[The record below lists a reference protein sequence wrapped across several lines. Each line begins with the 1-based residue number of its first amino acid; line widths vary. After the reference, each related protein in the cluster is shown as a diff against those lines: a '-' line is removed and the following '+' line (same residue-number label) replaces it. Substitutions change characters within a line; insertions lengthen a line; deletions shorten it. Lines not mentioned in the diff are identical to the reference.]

1 MKKKRLIWHIY
12 PSYVILSVLAMCA
25 VVISAS
31 RIARSFYYE
40 RTDKQLNSAS
50 RLIVE
55 QLAAQPDLLKGPGI
69 DSLCKTL
76 ARKSNYRVTVILP
89 DGTVVGDSEKD
100 PVSMDNHRMREEL
113 SQALADGIGRSIRY
127 SDTLK
132 EKMMYVAIPLTVGS
146 THLATVRTSLSLS
159 QISQATT
166 RMWRQMA
173 WDGLVIAVIAIA
185 AALWISRRISH
196 PLERIRQ
203 STASLDWDSP
213 QARLPSSDISEVD
226 TLTQALNGMRDQL
239 RTRMTTIQQQ
249 HDEQSALLSCMT
261 ESVLAVDAH
270 KQLIKMNQAAE
281 AQFHVKADES
291 LGKNIMEVIRNA
303 DLLDLVNKTFASGM
317 PEQREIYLT
326 DAQTYLM
333 GNGSVL
339 RRADGRRI
347 GAVIVLNDITR
358 VRKMERMRRDFVADV
373 SHELRTPITSILG
386 FAETLRDT
394 SVEDASQR
402 DHFLD
407 IVYRQSVRLQ
417 TIVEDLLALSSIENE
432 TEKGEIELNK
442 GHIATVIQAAAQACQ
457 PVATEKQIQ
466 LEISCT
472 ETLPTQM
479 NLQLLQQAVMNLVD
493 NAIKFSEPGSTVRVV
508 GVETDDEIVIQVR
521 DQGPG
526 IAQEHHARLF
536 ERFYRVDKSR
546 SRRLGGTGLGLAIVK
561 HVALA
566 HQGRVGVES
575 EYGKGSTFSI
585 HLPKCQTTPA

>member
-12 PSYVILSVLAMCA
+12 PSYVILSVLAMTA

-40 RTDKQLNSAS
+40 HTDKQLISAS
-50 RLIVE
+50 HLIAE

-76 ARKSNYRVTVILP
+76 ARKSSYRVTVILP
-89 DGTVVGDSEKD
+89 DGTVAGDSEKD
-100 PVSMDNHRMREEL
+100 PVSMDNHRMRDEV

-132 EKMMYVAIPLTVGS
+132 EEMMYVAVPLTVGS
-146 THLATVRTSLSLS
+146 SHLATVRTSLSLS
-159 QISQATT
+159 RISDATT

-173 WDGLVIAVIAIA
+173 WDGLVIAVIAVA
-185 AALWISRRISH
+185 AALWMSRRISR

-203 STASLDWDSP
+203 STASLDWDSSE
-213 QARLPSSDISEVD
+213 ARLPSSDISEVD

-281 AQFHVKADES
+281 QQFHVEADTS

-317 PEQREIYLT
+317 PEQREIFIT
-326 DAQTYLM
+326 DAQIYLM

-339 RRADGRRI
+339 RRADGQRM

-394 SVEDASQR
+394 SAEDASQR

-417 TIVEDLLALSSIENE
+417 TIVEDLLSLSSIENE
-432 TEKGEIELNK
+432 TEKGEIELNE
-442 GHIATVIQAAAQACQ
+442 GHIATAIQGAAQTCQ
-457 PVATEKQIQ
+457 ALATEKQIR
-466 LEISCT
+466 LEISCA

-479 NLQLLQQAVMNLVD
+479 NLQLLQQAVMNLMD
-493 NAIKFSEPGSTVRVV
+493 NAIKFSEPESTVRVV
-508 GVETDDEIVIQVR
+508 GIETDGEIVIRVC

-561 HVALA
+561 HIALA
-566 HQGRVGVES
+566 HQGRVAVES

-585 HLPKCQTTPA
+585 YLPNP